1 MRDLFVAFAALVG
14 ASFVAS
20 SRAVGADDRDASR
33 SAPPTST
40 AIAPVDGA
48 ATTSVDEQL
57 ARLASDRALDRI
69 EAQTWLAAHLTPDDR
84 ARLETAVAKGN
95 EEVRGRV
102 VEALA
107 SEDRHVGLA
116 VDLAT
121 STAPTVRAVGESAL
135 VESIERWSPGSSSD
149 GIVGGL
155 LVRTLRESRD
165 LVGGDELLQV
175 DAELARAPLA
185 YVTETIVRFGP
196 VGVEL
201 VVDPRCRL
209 ELELPAAPILGTYD
223 SVLAELIV
231 RHGVS
236 ARGYGIGDAAP
247 AGSTR
252 IVVFGP
258 RGLES
263 PTGTGRSGDQDL
275 ASGPELRLA
284 RRIAGWCVD
293 VARDPASSS
302 TARSARDATWRA
314 AAARAV
320 VATGWP
326 AGVAWLA
333 ERWRTTRDAAAFEGL
348 AAAARR
354 GHVASTLVTSEGQ
367 RALRAELDRRL
378 ADANADPRDAL
389 GIAQAL
395 GATGCVGLDG
405 EDLVG
410 PALRDVATL
419 TGRALHARVIEL
431 ESRSCAGPEW
441 GAVLDAIATRDDVA
455 PATVWMALLARV
467 RTGVA
472 PPALARPRELVEWAD
487 ERGWLADPVTF
498 PANGPAFPPEA
509 WRTPAG
515 LPTDWTRERASFV
528 AAAWLVRGDVDAA
541 VAIATYAL
549 DPTATDVEPVGLTD
563 RRLRAARR
571 IARVAA
577 ARGDDTVA
585 RFAGRLIDDGRLPR
599 PLALRFAMLSGV
611 DVSEARVDEFLRS
624 LGTPIVD
631 REELLT
637 LAAASVGAQGERVR
651 RLLLVAIKGSC
662 APDDAIEALD
672 AAVARLRAARDEA
685 GERAFARDVREHV
698 RSARNEL
705 RPRVR
710 VDSWPAPPKP
720 VPTNLGDFDRSF
732 RRAGW

>member
-1 MRDLFVAFAALVG
+1 MRDLFVAFAAFVG
-14 ASFVAS
+14 ASSVAL
-20 SRAVGADDRDASR
+20 GADGNDASPSALPASTA
-33 SAPPTST
+33 SAPR
-40 AIAPVDGA
+40 DGA
-48 ATTSVDEQL
+48 TTTSVDAQL
-57 ARLASDRALDRI
+57 ARLASDRARDRV
-69 EAQTWLAAHLTPDDR
+69 EAQTWLAAHLTPGDR
-84 ARLETAVAKGN
+84 ARLETAVANGN

-116 VDLAT
+116 VGLAT
-121 STAPTVRAVGESAL
+121 SAIPAVRAVGESAL

-149 GIVGGL
+149 GIVGGA

-165 LVGGDELLQV
+165 LVGGDELVHL

-185 YVTETIVRFGP
+185 YVTETLVRFGP

-209 ELELPAAPILGTYD
+209 EPELPAAPIVGTYD

-236 ARGYGIGDAAP
+236 ARGYGIGDEAP

-252 IVVFGP
+252 IVVFEP
-258 RGLES
+258 RGLAS
-263 PTGTGRSGDQDL
+263 APGVRRDGDEDL
-275 ASGPELRLA
+275 ASRGELRFA
-284 RRIAGWCVD
+284 RRLAGWCVD
-293 VARDPASSS
+293 AARDPASKAPA
-302 TARSARDATWRA
+302 TSARDDAWRT

-333 ERWRTTRDAAAFEGL
+333 DRWRTTRDAAAFEGL

-354 GHVASTLVTSEGQ
+354 GHVASTLVTIEGQ
-367 RALRAELDRRL
+367 RALREELERRL
-378 ADANADPRDAL
+378 TDANADPRDAL

-395 GATGCVGLDG
+395 GATGCVGSDG
-405 EDLVG
+405 EDLAG
-410 PALRDVATL
+410 PASRDVGTL
-419 TGRALHARVIEL
+419 TGRALYARVIEL

-441 GAVLDAIATRDDVA
+441 GAALDAIVTREDVA
-455 PATVWMALLARV
+455 PATVWMALLARA

-472 PPALARPRELVEWAD
+472 PPALARPREIVEWAD

-515 LPTDWTRERASFV
+515 LPAEWTRGRASFV
-528 AAAWLVRGDVDAA
+528 AASWLVRGDVDAA

-549 DPTATDVEPVGLTD
+549 DPTATDVEPAGMTD

-585 RFAGRLIDDGRLPR
+585 RFADRLIDDGRLPR
-599 PLALRFAMLSGV
+599 PLALRFALLAGV
-611 DVSEARVDEFLRS
+611 DASEARVDEFLRS

-651 RLLLVAIKGSC
+651 RLLLVAITGSC

-672 AAVARLRAARDEA
+672 AAVARLRAVRDEA

-720 VPTNLGDFDRSF
+720 APTNLGDFDRSF